1 MHMRRKP
8 WARPELAVCPYFIKD
23 PFVMSGRWRASFPK
37 EQPLWAEFG
46 CGKGG
51 FLAYM
56 GPRMPEVNF
65 LGVDLKSD
73 VLGVA
78 RRAISE
84 AYGEEPVDNLRL
96 SAFDLERLPLCMDEN
111 DRIDRLFIHFP
122 NPWYKKSDHHKR
134 LTHPKFLERYRTLL
148 APGAELWFKT
158 DDPGLFEATQ
168 EYLNQSGYRI
178 LERIADLPLGAFG
191 LPSTEHEAR
200 FRAEGKPIGFIRAVP
215 DENVPPLSSVLPLV
229 KQPVADV

>member
-23 PFVMSGRWRASFPK
+23 PFVMGGRWRASFPK
-37 EQPLWAEFG
+37 DQPLWAEFG

-56 GPRMPEVNF
+56 GPRTPQVNF

-78 RRAISE
+78 RRAISA
-84 AYGEEPVDNLRL
+84 AYGDVPVDNIRL

-122 NPWYKKSDHHKR
+122 NPWYKKADHRKR
-134 LTHPKFLERYRTLL
+134 LTHPKFLNRYKTLL
-148 APGAELWFKT
+148 APGAEIWFKT
-158 DDPGLFEATQ
+158 DDPELFEATQ
-168 EYLNQSGYRI
+168 LYFAEAGFRI
-178 LERIADLPLGAFG
+178 LELCTDLPLGAYG
-191 LPSTEHEAR
+191 LPSTEHEER
-200 FRAEGKPIGFIRAVP
+200 FRAEGKPIGFIRACA
-215 DENVPPLSSVLPLV
+215 DADAPPLLTPRPLV
-229 KQPVADV
+229 KQSVTDV